1 MCDRY
6 HSPLHEKQYNYK
18 MSTDKPY
25 HLGFSALPDKQFLK
39 SYHIPRNKKTYHQL
53 FHLQEK

>member
-25 HLGFSALPDKQFLK
+25 HLGFSALPDKQF
-39 SYHIPRNKKTYHQL
+39 
-53 FHLQEK
+53 